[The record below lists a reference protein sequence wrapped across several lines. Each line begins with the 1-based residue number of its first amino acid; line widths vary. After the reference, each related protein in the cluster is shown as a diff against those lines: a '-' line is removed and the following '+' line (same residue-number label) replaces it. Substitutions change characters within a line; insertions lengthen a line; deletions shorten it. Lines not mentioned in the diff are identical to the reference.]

1 MLRVSSS
8 ASWHLVTELHL
19 QARKTKKKGD
29 ALIKWEML
37 NVSSSDSSY
46 LVKELCQQVRKT
58 KREMLQQEEKFAFSV
73 SLSAKLDIWCNNF
86 TRERRTRRRQREKC
100 SDKKRTLLLVF
111 LHQPSLIFGATI
123 SQGREAQGEDKER
136 NAPTRRE
143 LCF

>member
-1 MLRVSSS
+1 MLS
-8 ASWHLVTELHL
+8 
-19 QARKTKKKGD
+19 
-29 ALIKWEML
+29 
-37 NVSSSDSSY
+37 VSSSDSSY

-123 SQGREAQGEDKER
+123 SKGREGQGEDKER
-136 NAPTRRE
+136 NALTRRE
-143 LCF
+143 LCL